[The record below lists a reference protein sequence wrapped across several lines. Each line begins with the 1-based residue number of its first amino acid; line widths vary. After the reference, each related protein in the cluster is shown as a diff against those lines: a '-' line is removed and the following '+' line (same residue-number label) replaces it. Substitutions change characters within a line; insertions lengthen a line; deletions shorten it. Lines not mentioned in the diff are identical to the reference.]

1 MLKDHRDIEI
11 KFVDYWPNDQIVKLY
26 KAGGWWKESYDTSGI
41 ESLIKGSF
49 LFAVIVEK
57 NSGKAI
63 GMGRILSDGV
73 SDAYIQDL
81 VVLPEYRSQGIGKR
95 LVEFLLNHCLSK
107 GIKWIG
113 LIAEP
118 GQDSFYSSM
127 NFHLMKD
134 HIPMKYKI
142 ED

>member
-1 MLKDHRDIEI
+1 MNKNHRNIEI
-11 KFVDYWPNDQIVKLY
+11 QFVDDWPNDEIVKLY
-26 KAGGWWKESYDTSGI
+26 KAGGWWKESYNISGI

-49 LFAVIVEK
+49 LFAVIVDK
-57 NSGKAI
+57 NSGETI

-73 SDAYIQDL
+73 SDAYLQDL
-81 VVLPEYRSQGIGKR
+81 VVLPEYRGKGIGKQ
-95 LVEFLLNHCLSK
+95 LVESLLQHCLSK
-107 GIKWIG
+107 GIQWIG

-118 GQDSFYSSM
+118 DQDSFYSSM
-127 NFHLMKD
+127 NFHPMKN

>member
-1 MLKDHRDIEI
+1 MFKNHGNIEI
-11 KFVDYWPNDQIVKLY
+11 QFVDSWPNNEIVNLY
-26 KAGGWWKESYDTSGI
+26 KAGGWWKESYNVSGI

-49 LFAVIVEK
+49 LFAVVVDK
-57 NSGKAI
+57 NSGKTI

-81 VVLPEYRSQGIGKR
+81 IVLPVYRGKGIGKK
-95 LVEFLLNHCLSK
+95 LVEFLLKHCLSE

-118 GQDSFYSSM
+118 GQDSFYSTM
-127 NFHLMKD
+127 NFRPMKN
-134 HIPMKYKI
+134 HIPMKYKL
-142 ED
+142 EE